1 MGYELSY
8 DTYIS
13 RVASNEL
20 DAEIEEN
27 EQYKKR
33 VELEIFGL
41 ILSDPAKVRRLRK
54 RNKKQTTDE
63 EDEQYSWLNNPQYLT
78 KLWEEL
84 KEQWEEAEY
93 KIIKCRDAKD
103 AVERKTRK
111 VVMCDVCHRE
121 LHSDW
126 NNETYKSELRCPVCG
141 KLFNPDYYCNYPDG
155 TKPETELPDP
165 VIAEIDTFSE
175 G

>member
-1 MGYELSY
+1 MSYELSY

-20 DAEIEEN
+20 DSAIEDN
-27 EQYKKR
+27 KRYKEQ
-33 VELEIFGL
+33 VEMEIFGL
-41 ILSDPAKVRRLRK
+41 ILSDPAKVRNIKK
-54 RNKKQTTDE
+54 RTKKDDDDE
-63 EDEQYSWLNNPQYLT
+63 DAQYPWMNNPQYLA

-84 KEQWEEAEY
+84 KEQWEDAMY
-93 KIIKCRDAKD
+93 KIIKCSDARD

-111 VVMCDVCHRE
+111 VALCDVCHRE
-121 LHSDW
+121 LKPEW
-126 NNETYKSELRCPVCG
+126 NKETYHSELRCPVCG
-141 KLFNPDYYCNYPDG
+141 KLFNPDYYCTYPDG
-155 TKPETELPDP
+155 TKSDTELPDP